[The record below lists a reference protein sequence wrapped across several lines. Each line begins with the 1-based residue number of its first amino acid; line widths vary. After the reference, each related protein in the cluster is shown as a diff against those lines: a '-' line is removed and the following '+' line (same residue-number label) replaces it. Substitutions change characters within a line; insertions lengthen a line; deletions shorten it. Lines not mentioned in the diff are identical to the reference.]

1 MVQKEKRQGGG
12 KRAWTE
18 GDIRWCRRRRDRVR
32 RGRRAWTEGD
42 IRWCRRRKDREGA
55 RGHGLRVT

>member
-12 KRAWTE
+12 K
-18 GDIRWCRRRRDRVR
+18 
-32 RGRRAWTEGD
+32 RAWTEGD